1 MATRWTEQGL
11 AELNPVYSQERA
23 ALENQLPAI
32 SQLYQTLVAA
42 LEQSGAASQSDILAD
57 ASRRG
62 INRST
67 LAAQTSQ
74 ALAPSLAAGLGQLEV
89 DRTGRTADVYGQLS
103 ALEQGLAESGVGLG
117 GQFQEQDI
125 SRQTQDMK
133 LQELQRGYDL
143 DARRKQLADA
153 AEAARAARAASDS
166 VSGGGGNG
174 GAPAAK
180 AANFVDTFVNQA
192 AKGNQQAIQVLRQL
206 QADPWLNQ
214 NLNKYYKLYGGIAKN
229 LGWNGK

>member
-74 ALAPSLAAGLGQLEV
+74 ALAPSLASGLGQLEV
-89 DRTGRTADVYGQLS
+89 DRTGRVADVYGQLS
-103 ALEQGLAESGVGLG
+103 ALEQGLAESGIGLG
-117 GQFQEQDI
+117 GQLQEQDI

-133 LQELQRGYDL
+133 LQELQRGYDI
-143 DARRKQLADA
+143 DVRKKQLADA
-153 AEAARAARAASDS
+153 AEARAAEARAA
-166 VSGGGGNG
+166 
-174 GAPAAK
+174 
-180 AANFVDTFVNQA
+180 
-192 AKGNQQAIQVLRQL
+192 AKGPDIDFADAYLMRRTGKDNKVSPYTYREALASWQELGGKPQVFHTEFR
-206 QADPWLNQ
+206 
-214 NLNKYYKLYGGIAKN
+214 KYVNTSHKDDYYQ
-229 LGWNGK
+229 